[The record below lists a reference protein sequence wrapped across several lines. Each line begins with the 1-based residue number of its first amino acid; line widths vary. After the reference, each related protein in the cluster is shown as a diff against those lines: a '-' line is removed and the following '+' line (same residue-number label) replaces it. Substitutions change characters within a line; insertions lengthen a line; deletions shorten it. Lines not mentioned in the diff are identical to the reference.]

1 MKSRHAVNVASALV
15 NSVVLDMLRIVGAKG
30 MIEIWFPPYMTSI
43 APTRMEGAATSMR
56 TPAAHETA
64 TMETLMAI

>member
-1 MKSRHAVNVASALV
+1 MVNAAKPIV

-30 MIEIWFPPYMTSI
+30 KIEIWFPSYMTI
-43 APTRMEGAATSMR
+43 IVPPRVEGSATSMR